1 MKKVLLLA
9 VVALSLFSCKKDKRV
24 LTADFED
31 LGLKKESYWHA
42 TENGDATFTSQ
53 DFTFTHN
60 YNAEWNS
67 WNQFAYSNV
76 KATDFD
82 AANFLEHQYRNVVGK
97 GAKKTKTF
105 GVGFDAGEFGTPRIK
120 VNASAAP
127 DGVTMDYVYI
137 TNAAYTYS
145 TMVNGDAYGNEPFKQ
160 GDWALLEIRGIQANG
175 DVNKIDFYLADF
187 RSENASEHYIV
198 KDWKKVNLSGLGQV
212 KELVFNVRSS
222 RVNEYGNL
230 LPAYF
235 CIDQLRS
242 MEVDVAE

>member
-9 VVALSLFSCKKDKRV
+9 LVALSLFSCKKEKRI

-31 LGLKKESYWHA
+31 LGLTAESYWHA
-42 TENGDATFTSQ
+42 TESGDATFTSR

-76 KATDFD
+76 TATDFD

-97 GAKKTKTF
+97 GAEGTKTF

-120 VNASAAP
+120 VEAAP
-127 DGVTMDYVYI
+127 DGATMDYIYI
-137 TNAAYTYS
+137 TNAAYTMS
-145 TMVNGDAYGNEPFKQ
+145 VMEHGDAFGNEPFKQ
-160 GDWALLEIRGIQANG
+160 GDYALLEIRGIQANG
-175 DVNKIDFYLADF
+175 DANKIDFYLADF

-198 KDWKKVNLSGLGQV
+198 KDWRKVDLSGLGEI
-212 KELVFNVRSS
+212 KELIFNVKSS
-222 RVNEYGNL
+222 RFNEYGNL

-242 MEVDVAE
+242 KEAKVE